1 MTQLAALSREL
12 EELVAGTAPSVVAVE
27 HRAGQGSG
35 VIIASDGYAV
45 TNAHVVGN
53 ERRVKVR
60 LAGGDE
66 LSAEVIGS
74 DPPSDL
80 AVVRLPTQGLPS
92 LPLYET
98 RRLRVGQLVVAI
110 GNPLRFDR
118 SATLG
123 IVSAIDRSLPGPR
136 GRGAYEGLVQTDAA
150 INPGNS
156 GGPLLDA
163 EGAVV
168 GINTAVIPF
177 ASGMGFAV
185 PAHTA
190 SWVVALLMRQGQ
202 IDRPKLGI
210 AAAGI
215 DLARRDALLSGQGRA
230 VRVLGVEE
238 GSGAMTGGIRPKD
251 LLLRANGHEL
261 ASIDDLGRTLV
272 FADEQAIEI
281 NLLRAGKVETVSA
294 RARAVRRAA

>member
-1 MTQLAALSREL
+1 MSTLSALSREL
-12 EELVAGTAPSVVAVE
+12 EELVASSAPSVVAVE
-27 HRAGQGSG
+27 HQRGQGSG
-35 VIIASDGYAV
+35 VIVASDGYAV
-45 TNAHVVGN
+45 TNAHVVGA
-53 ERRVKVR
+53 ERRLRVR

-66 LSAEVIGS
+66 LDAEVIGS

-80 AVVRLPTQGLPS
+80 AVLRLPTHGLQS

-118 SATLG
+118 SVTLG

-136 GRGAYEGLVQTDAA
+136 GRGYEGLVQTDAA

-190 SWVVALLMRQGQ
+190 SWVVALLMRQGR
-202 IDRPKLGI
+202 IDRPELGV
-210 AAAGI
+210 AAAGV
-215 DLARRDALLSGQGRA
+215 DLARADALLAGQPRA
-230 VRVLGVEE
+230 VRVFGVKEA
-238 GSGAMTGGIRPKD
+238 SGALAAGIRPKD
-251 LLLRANGHEL
+251 MLLRADGREL

-272 FADEQAIEI
+272 FAGERAIEI
-281 NLLRAGKVETVSA
+281 SLLRAGKLETVSA
-294 RARAVRRAA
+294 MPSAARRAA